1 MNHVRLLSRSDTAS
15 VLTVP
20 DVIGAVEAGFRSAGE
35 KDDVPVRLPVQVA
48 DRPAVALFMPA
59 YLHGSRTLGAKVVSA
74 FHDNPSR
81 GLPMI
86 AGFYVLCDAETG
98 RLIALM
104 DATFLTGIRTAAAS
118 AVATKYLAR
127 GDVKVLGVIGAGVQG
142 RFHVDAIRAVRPIER
157 IVVYNRTVE
166 RGRAFVDELESSGIS
181 CRLADTAAECAS
193 EADVLAVC
201 TSSKTPL
208 FDGGMVRPG
217 THVNAVGVFTA
228 DSQELDTTLIQRA
241 CVYVDTYEG
250 AFEEAGDILIPLR
263 AGDITRDHV
272 RAELTELVTGRKAG
286 RASDEEITV
295 FKSVGYAME
304 DAVTARLAYER
315 ATASGMGTVFDL
327 EA

>member
-1 MNHVRLLSRSDTAS
+1 MAS
-15 VLTVP
+15 ILTMP
-20 DVIGAVEAGFRSAGE
+20 DVIEAVEEGFRSAGE
-35 KDDVPVRLPVQVA
+35 KDDVPVRLPVHVA
-48 DRPAVALFMPA
+48 DRSAVALFMPA

-86 AGFYVLCDAETG
+86 SGFYVLCDAETG

-127 GDVKVLGVIGAGVQG
+127 ADAKVLGVIGTGVQG
-142 RFHVDAIRAVRPIER
+142 QFHVDAIRAVRPIEE
-157 IVVYNRTVE
+157 IVVFNRTVE
-166 RGRAFVDELESSGIS
+166 RGRAFVEDLESRGIS
-181 CRLADTAAECAS
+181 CRLMDTAADCAA

-208 FDGGMVRPG
+208 FDGGLARPG
-217 THVNAVGVFTA
+217 THVNAVGVFTP
-228 DSQELDTTLIQRA
+228 DSQELDAALIRRA
-241 CVYVDTYEG
+241 RVYVDTYEG
-250 AFEEAGDILIPLR
+250 AFEEAGDIIVPLR

-272 RAELTELVTGRKAG
+272 RAELTELVTGRKVG
-286 RASDEEITV
+286 RTSDAEITV

-315 ATASGMGTVFDL
+315 AEGAGIGATFDL

>member
-1 MNHVRLLSRSDTAS
+1 MAS
-15 VLTVP
+15 ILTMP
-20 DVIGAVEAGFRSAGE
+20 DVIEAVEEGFRSAGE
-35 KDDVPVRLPVQVA
+35 KDDVPVRLPVHVA

-86 AGFYVLCDAETG
+86 SGFYVLCDAETG

-127 GDVKVLGVIGAGVQG
+127 ADAKVLGVIGTGVQG
-142 RFHVDAIRAVRPIER
+142 QFHVDAIRAVRPIEE
-157 IVVYNRTVE
+157 IVVFNRTVE
-166 RGRAFVDELESSGIS
+166 RGRAFVEDLESRGIS
-181 CRLADTAAECAS
+181 CRLMDTAADCAA

-201 TSSKTPL
+201 TSSRTPL
-208 FDGGMVRPG
+208 FDGELVRPG
-217 THVNAVGVFTA
+217 THVNAVGVFTP
-228 DSQELDTTLIQRA
+228 DSQELDAALIRRA
-241 CVYVDTYEG
+241 RVFVDTYEG
-250 AFEEAGDILIPLR
+250 AFEEAGDIIVPLR

-272 RAELTELVTGRKAG
+272 RAELTELVTGRKVG
-286 RASDEEITV
+286 RTSDAEITV

-304 DAVTARLAYER
+304 DAVTARLAYEW
-315 ATASGMGTVFDL
+315 AEGAGIGVTFDL

>member
-1 MNHVRLLSRSDTAS
+1 MSQVRLLSRSDMAS
-15 VLTVP
+15 VLTMP
-20 DVIGAVEAGFRSAGE
+20 DVIEAVEAGFRSAGE
-35 KDDVPVRLPVQVA
+35 KDDVPVRLPVRVA
-48 DRPAVALFMPA
+48 DRPSVALFMPA

-74 FHDNPSR
+74 FHDNPAR

-86 AGFYVLCDAETG
+86 TGFYVLCDAETG

-104 DATFLTGIRTAAAS
+104 DATYLTGIRTAAAS

-127 GDVKVLGVIGAGVQG
+127 EDVKVLGIIGTGVQG

-157 IVVYNRTVE
+157 IVVYNRTTE
-166 RGRAFVDELESSGIS
+166 RGRAFVDELASEGTS
-181 CRLADTAAECAS
+181 CRLVDTAAECAG

-201 TSSKTPL
+201 TSGKTPL
-208 FDGGMVRPG
+208 FDGGAIRPG

-228 DSQELDTTLIQRA
+228 DSQELDAKLIRRA
-241 CVYVDTYEG
+241 RVYVDTYEG
-250 AFEEAGDILIPLR
+250 AFEEAGDILVPLR
-263 AGDITRDHV
+263 AGDIARDHV

-286 RASDEEITV
+286 RTGEAEITV

-304 DAVTARLAYER
+304 DAVTARLAFER
-315 ATASGMGTVFDL
+315 ATASGTGAVFDL

>member
-1 MNHVRLLSRSDTAS
+1 MSHVRLLSRSDMAS
-15 VLTVP
+15 VLTMP
-20 DVIGAVEAGFRSAGE
+20 DVIEAVEAGFRSAGE
-35 KDDVPVRLPVQVA
+35 KDHVPVRLPVQVA

-86 AGFYVLCDAETG
+86 TGFYVLCDAETG

-104 DATFLTGIRTAAAS
+104 DATYLTGIRTAAAS

-127 GDVKVLGVIGAGVQG
+127 KDAKVLGIIGAGVQG
-142 RFHVDAIRAVRPIER
+142 RFHADAIAAVRPIER
-157 IVVYNRTVE
+157 ILVYNRTAE
-166 RGRAFVDELESSGIS
+166 RGRAFVEDLNSRGIS
-181 CRLADTAAECAS
+181 CRLTETAAECAA

-208 FDGGMVRPG
+208 FDGALVRPG
-217 THVNAVGVFTA
+217 THINAVGVFTS

-241 CVYVDTYEG
+241 RVFVDTYEG
-250 AFEEAGDILIPLR
+250 AFEEAGDILVPLR
-263 AGDITRDHV
+263 AGDIARDHV

-286 RASDEEITV
+286 RTSEAEITV

-315 ATASGMGTVFDL
+315 AVASGTGTVFDL

>member
-1 MNHVRLLSRSDTAS
+1 MSQVRLLSRSDMAS
-15 VLTVP
+15 VLAMP
-20 DVIGAVEAGFRSAGE
+20 DVIEAVEEGFRSVGE
-35 KDDVPVRLPVQVA
+35 KDHVPVRLPVQVA

-59 YLHGSRTLGAKVVSA
+59 YLHGAHTLGAKVVSA

-86 AGFYVLCDAETG
+86 TGFYVLCDAETG

-127 GDVKVLGVIGAGVQG
+127 EDAKVLGIIGTGVQG
-142 RFHVDAIRAVRPIER
+142 RFHVDAIAAVRPIER
-157 IVVYNRTVE
+157 VVAYNRTAE
-166 RGRAFVDELESSGIS
+166 RGRAFVEGLQSRGLS
-181 CRLADTAAECAS
+181 CRLADTAAECAA

-201 TSSKTPL
+201 TSSSTPL
-208 FDGGMVRPG
+208 FDGGLVRPG

-228 DSQELDTTLIQRA
+228 DSQELDSTLIQRA
-241 CVYVDTYEG
+241 RVFVDTYEG
-250 AFEEAGDILIPLR
+250 AFEEAGDIIVPLR
-263 AGDITRDHV
+263 AGEIARDHIL
-272 RAELTELVTGRKAG
+272 AELPELATGRKAG
-286 RASDEEITV
+286 RTNRDEITV

-304 DAVTARLAYER
+304 DAVTAKLAYER
-315 ATASGMGTVFDL
+315 ASAAGTGSVFDL

>member
-1 MNHVRLLSRSDTAS
+1 MNHVRLLSRSDMAS
-15 VLTVP
+15 VLTMP
-20 DVIGAVEAGFRSAGE
+20 DVIDAVEEGFRSAGE
-35 KDDVPVRLPVQVA
+35 KDDVPVRLPVRVA

-86 AGFYVLCDAETG
+86 TGFYVLCDAATG

-127 GDVKVLGVIGAGVQG
+127 KDSKVLGVIGTGVQG
-142 RFHVDAIRAVRPIER
+142 RFHVDAIRAVRSIER

-166 RGRAFVDELESSGIS
+166 RGRAFVEDLKSKGIS
-181 CRLADTAAECAS
+181 CRLADTAAECAA

-208 FDGGMVRPG
+208 FEGSLVRPG

-228 DSQELDTTLIQRA
+228 DSQELDTRLIRRA
-241 CVYVDTYEG
+241 RVYVDTYEG

-263 AGDITRDHV
+263 SGDIAKDHV

-286 RASDEEITV
+286 RTSDGEITV

-315 ATASGMGTVFDL
+315 AEAAGVGATFEL

>member
-1 MNHVRLLSRSDTAS
+1 MNQVRLLSRSDMAS
-15 VLTVP
+15 VLTMP
-20 DVIGAVEAGFRSAGE
+20 DVIEAVEEGFRSVGE
-35 KDDVPVRLPVQVA
+35 KDHVPVRLPVQVV
-48 DRPAVALFMPA
+48 DRPAVTLFMPA

-86 AGFYVLCDAETG
+86 SGFYVLCDADTG

-127 GDVKVLGVIGAGVQG
+127 EDSRVLGVIGAGVQG

-157 IVVYNRTVE
+157 VVVYNRTPG
-166 RGRAFVDELESSGIS
+166 RGSALVDELNSSAIP
-181 CRLADTAAECAS
+181 CRLADTASECAA

-201 TSSKTPL
+201 TSSGSPL
-208 FDGGMVRPG
+208 FDGGLVRPG
-217 THVNAVGVFTA
+217 THVNAVGAFIA
-228 DSQELDTTLIQRA
+228 DRRELDTTLIQRA
-241 CVYVDTYEG
+241 RVCVDTYDG

-272 RAELTELVTGRKAG
+272 QAELAELVTGRKGG
-286 RASDEEITV
+286 RASQDEITV

-304 DAVTARLAYER
+304 DAVTARLAFER
-315 ATASGMGTVFDL
+315 AAAAGTGTVFDL

>member
-1 MNHVRLLSRSDTAS
+1 MAS
-15 VLTVP
+15 VLTMP
-20 DVIGAVEAGFRSAGE
+20 DVIEAVEEGFRSVGE
-35 KDDVPVRLPVQVA
+35 KDDVPVRLPVRVA
-48 DRPAVALFMPA
+48 DRSAVALFMPA

-74 FHDNPSR
+74 FHDNPAR

-86 AGFYVLCDAETG
+86 TGFYVLCDAETG

-127 GDVKVLGVIGAGVQG
+127 KDARILGIIGTGVQG
-142 RFHVDAIRAVRPIER
+142 RFHVDAIRAVRAIEE
-157 IVVYNRTVE
+157 IVVYNRTVD
-166 RGRAFVDELESSGIS
+166 RGRIFVEDLDSRGIS
-181 CRLADTAAECAS
+181 CRLADTAAECAA

-208 FDGGMVRPG
+208 FDGGLVRPG
-217 THVNAVGVFTA
+217 THVNAVGVFTP
-228 DSQELDTTLIQRA
+228 DSQELDSALIRRA
-241 CVYVDTYEG
+241 RVYVDTYEG
-250 AFEEAGDILIPLR
+250 AFEEAGDIIVPLR

-272 RAELTELVTGRKAG
+272 RAELTELVTGRKDG
-286 RASDEEITV
+286 RTGDGQITV

-315 ATASGMGTVFDL
+315 AEAAGAGAIFDL
-327 EA
+327 DA

>member
-1 MNHVRLLSRSDTAS
+1 MNQVRLLSRSDMAS
-15 VLTVP
+15 VLTMP
-20 DVIGAVEAGFRSAGE
+20 DVIEAVEEGFRSAGE
-35 KDDVPVRLPVQVA
+35 KDHVPVRLPVQVA

-86 AGFYVLCDAETG
+86 SGFYVLCDADTG

-127 GDVKVLGVIGAGVQG
+127 VDSRVMGVIGAGVQG
-142 RFHVDAIRAVRPIER
+142 RFHVDAIRAVRPIEE
-157 IVVYNRTVE
+157 IVVYNRTIE
-166 RGRAFVDELESSGIS
+166 RSKAFVDSLYTRSIAA
-181 CRLADTAAECAS
+181 RLADTATECAA

-201 TSSKTPL
+201 TSSSTPL
-208 FDGGMVRPG
+208 FDGDMVRPG
-217 THVNAVGVFTA
+217 THVNAVGVFTP

-241 CVYVDTYEG
+241 RVCVDTYEG
-250 AFEEAGDILIPLR
+250 AFEEAGDIIVPLR

-272 RAELTELVTGRKAG
+272 RAELAELVSGSKDGRTN
-286 RASDEEITV
+286 REEITV

-304 DAVTARLAYER
+304 DAVTARLAFER
-315 ATASGMGTVFDL
+315 AVEAEAGSTFDL

>member
-1 MNHVRLLSRSDTAS
+1 MSQVRLLSRSDMAS
-15 VLTVP
+15 VLAMH
-20 DVIGAVEAGFRSAGE
+20 DVIDVVEKGFRTADG
-35 KDDVPVRLPVQVA
+35 KDHVPVRLPVRVA

-59 YLHGSRTLGAKVVSA
+59 YLHGSHTLGAKVVSA

-86 AGFYVLCDAETG
+86 AGFYVLCDGETG

-104 DATFLTGIRTAAAS
+104 DATYLTGIRTAAAS

-127 GDVKVLGVIGAGVQG
+127 KDAKVLGIIGTGVQG
-142 RFHVDAIRAVRPIER
+142 RFHVDAITAVRPIER
-157 IVVYNRTVE
+157 VVAYNRTAE
-166 RGRAFVDELESSGIS
+166 RGRAFVEGLQSRGMS

-201 TSSKTPL
+201 TSGKTPL
-208 FDGGMVRPG
+208 FDGGRVRPG

-228 DSQELDTTLIQRA
+228 DSQELDSTLIQRA
-241 CVYVDTYEG
+241 RVFVDTYEG
-250 AFEEAGDILIPLR
+250 AFEEAGDILVPLR

-272 RAELTELVTGRKAG
+272 LAELAELVPGSKAG
-286 RASDEEITV
+286 RTNREEITV

-304 DAVTARLAYER
+304 DAVTAKLAYER
-315 ATASGMGTVFDL
+315 ASAAGTGSVFDL